1 MPNLVI
7 DLDINR
13 VDFVDEGANSASFI
27 ELYKRKE
34 KSTNMDVKEI
44 LSKMKPEHASVIES
58 AINKAKED
66 LATVTAERD
75 TAQQELAK
83 AKEDLS
89 AANTELATKASEIE
103 TLKAKG
109 CTKKYNEETCKECDK
124 RESCKKAAS
133 GTGFDEEE
141 TMKSMPEAARELF
154 AKMKAQRDAAEE
166 ELRKAKDAEQQ
177 AEAVAKAAQLKALPV
192 DAEKLV
198 QVVKGCS
205 PELMDVL
212 TTINAAIEGTVLG
225 EFGKNSTGASGADA
239 WGKIEAKA
247 EEVVKR
253 DGVTKQKA
261 VAIAIRENPD
271 LYKEYLQGGA
281 N

>member
-89 AANTELATKASEIE
+89 AANTELATKTSEIE

-109 CTKKYNEETCKECDK
+109 CTKKYNEETYKECDK

-141 TMKSMPEAARELF
+141 TMKGMPEAARELF
-154 AKMKAQRDAAEE
+154 SKMKAQRDAAEE

-225 EFGKNSTGASGADA
+225 EFGKNNTGASGADA

-247 EEVVKR
+247 EEVAKR

>member
-83 AKEDLS
+83 AKEDLG
-89 AANTELATKASEIE
+89 AANTELANKASEIE

-154 AKMKAQRDAAEE
+154 AKMKAQKEAAEE
-166 ELRKAKDAEQQ
+166 ELRKSKDAEQQ

-192 DAEKLV
+192 ESEKLV
-198 QVVKGCS
+198 QVIKGCS
-205 PELMDVL
+205 SELMDVL
-212 TTINAAIEGTVLG
+212 STINAAIEGTVLG
-225 EFGKNSTGASGADA
+225 EFGKSNTNTSGADA
-239 WGKIEAKA
+239 WSKIEAKA
-247 EEVVKR
+247 EEVAKR

-261 VAIAIRENPD
+261 VSIAIKENPD

>member
-1 MPNLVI
+1 MPNLVV

-34 KSTNMDVKEI
+34 ISAIMDVKEI

-58 AINKAKED
+58 ALTKARED
-66 LATVTAERD
+66 LEAVTTERD
-75 TAQQELAK
+75 TAQQDLAK

-89 AANTELATKASEIE
+89 AANSELATKNAEID

-109 CTKKYNEETCKECDK
+109 CTKKYDEESCKSCDK
-124 RESCKKAAS
+124 RESCRKASA

-141 TMKSMPEAARELF
+141 TIKSMPEAARAIF
-154 AKMKAQRDAAEE
+154 AKMKAQKEAAEE
-166 ELRKAKDAEQQ
+166 ELRKSREAEQQ

-192 DAEKLV
+192 ASDKLV
-198 QVVKGCS
+198 DVIKGCS
-205 PELMDVL
+205 PEMLDLL
-212 TTINAAIEGTVLG
+212 TSINQAIEGTVLD
-225 EFGKNSTGASGADA
+225 EVGKSAPGSAGTDA
-239 WGKIEAKA
+239 WGMIEAKA
-247 EEVVKR
+247 VEIAKR

-261 VAIAIRENPD
+261 VSIAIKENPD